1 MADNVVLT
9 AAVRQ
14 NLLSLQNTV
23 SLIDRTQN
31 RLATGLAVGS
41 AIDDPLK
48 FFQAKTLLDRA
59 SDLDS
64 RKDGIGQGI
73 STLETVVEATEAL
86 ESLSMQIKATIDAT
100 RSQTASQ
107 RGESAEQIA
116 ELITQIQKLVEDATF
131 QGLNLLTS
139 TGAKLSVRFSEKTDS
154 KLEVDGVDFNASRF
168 FLNSDGSAAISLNAT
183 AAATRIASRLGFVTL
198 ISNLSLSI
206 ASVLASYNEQAN
218 FAIVQLDSTIDNLRS
233 QASSLASNVSIL
245 QTRLD
250 FTENYINILTEGA
263 DKLRL
268 ADLNEEGANLLAL
281 QTRQAL
287 GIQALAFVGQA
298 GTGGP
303 RIIPVIAIIVK
314 MPGGLR
320 FPGFLLP
327 KF

>member
-14 NLLSLQNTV
+14 NLLSLQNTT

-31 RLATGLAVGS
+31 RLATGLKVES

-48 FFQAKTLLDRA
+48 FFQAKSLLDRA
-59 SDLDS
+59 TDLDS

-86 ESLSMQIKATIDAT
+86 ESLTNQLKGTIDGT
-100 RSQTASQ
+100 RSQTAAQ
-107 RGESAEQIA
+107 RGESSAQIA
-116 ELITQIQKLVEDATF
+116 ELITQVQKLVADATF
-131 QGLNLLTS
+131 QGLNLLNS
-139 TGAKLSVRFSEKTDS
+139 TGSQLQVRFSDKDDS

-168 FLNSDGSAAISLNAT
+168 FLNTNGSLAISLNAT
-183 AAATRIASRLGFVTL
+183 AAATTIASRLGFVTL
-198 ISNLSLSI
+198 ISNLSLSV
-206 ASVLASYNEQAN
+206 ASVLASFNEQAN
-218 FAIVQLDSTIDNLRS
+218 FAITQLDATIDNLRS
-233 QASSLASNVSIL
+233 KAATLASNVSIL

-250 FTENYINILTEGA
+250 FTDNYINILTEGA

-287 GIQALAFVGQA
+287 GIQALAFAGQA
-298 GTGGP
+298 EQ
-303 RIIPVIAIIVK
+303 AIL
-314 MPGGLR
+314 GL
-320 FPGFLLP
+320 FQ
-327 KF
+327 